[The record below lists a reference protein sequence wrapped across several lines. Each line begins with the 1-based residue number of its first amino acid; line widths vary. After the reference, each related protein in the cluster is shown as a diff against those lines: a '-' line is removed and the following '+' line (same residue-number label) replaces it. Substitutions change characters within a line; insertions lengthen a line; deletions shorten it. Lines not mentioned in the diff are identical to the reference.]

1 MTGGATYV
9 TFDYFGVTLM
19 FLIFLKN
26 YLIPKTFSHVFRK
39 SIKFATK
46 RAKAAPQEMNFKGSK
61 LKNTKKNYF

>member
-9 TFDYFGVTLM
+9 AFDYFGVTLM

-26 YLIPKTFSHVFRK
+26 YLIPKFFSHTFRK

-46 RAKAAPQEMNFKGSK
+46 RAKAAPQEMNFKGLK
-61 LKNTKKNYF
+61 LKNRKKNYF

>member
-9 TFDYFGVTLM
+9 VFDYFGVTLM
-19 FLIFLKN
+19 FLIFLKT
-26 YLIPKTFSHVFRK
+26 YLIPKNFSHIFRK

-46 RAKAAPQEMNFKGSK
+46 RAKAASQEMNFRGSK